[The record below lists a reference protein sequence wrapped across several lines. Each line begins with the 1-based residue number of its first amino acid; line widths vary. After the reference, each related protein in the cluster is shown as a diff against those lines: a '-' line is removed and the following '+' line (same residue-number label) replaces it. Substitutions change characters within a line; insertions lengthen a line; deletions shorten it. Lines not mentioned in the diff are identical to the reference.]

1 MKHLTKTVLLTA
13 LALMLFSC
21 NQTWEDHYKAQN
33 EALSEKRLMEL
44 INEQPDLSLFASML
58 KKTGYDKVLSA
69 NQVYTVWAPDNTAL
83 AAVDTSNMG
92 EVNRIV
98 RNHIARFSHPS
109 SGVQNAAVNMLNG
122 KNVHF
127 LHVEGEYIFGD
138 RKLIESDLTVG
149 NGILHVIDG
158 TVTYYPNIWEYLG
171 SAANVDSLR
180 NYMYSFEEYYFDEE
194 NSLIIGT
201 NDSGQILYDSIII
214 YSNLLF
220 DYLGEL
226 NNEDSLYTV
235 IFPDNQAWTEV
246 YDTISSY
253 FKYSGSVSTDSL
265 IKAAADEKQSSVSKL
280 SIVKDLIFRGNMS
293 REEVL
298 ASDTLVS
305 TGGYVFRDPALLFA
319 SASDSAMSNGR
330 SFITPKLNYTTDVW
344 CQPIVVEAENVR
356 GRIFDRCNL
365 NNRYVMRTWLDTA
378 ISNSGYVEVT
388 PLSTTAQPIV
398 TFDIPN
404 TLSTAYNI
412 YCVFVPPNVNDRD
425 MDSAKLLPT
434 KIRYTIDYLNASGRT
449 TSRTYSRPALY
460 VTNPYEM
467 TKMLVT
473 QTAAGVPEPFRFNF
487 CNYQEEIT
495 TVRLTLTNIVTNT
508 EYESKLY
515 SRDMMIDCII
525 LEPVY

>member
-1 MKHLTKTVLLTA
+1 MKHLTKIVLFTV

-21 NQTWEDHYKAQN
+21 NQTWEDHYKTQN
-33 EALSEKRLMEL
+33 GALLEKKLIEL
-44 INEQPDLSLFASML
+44 IEEQPDLSLFASML
-58 KKTGYDKVLSA
+58 KKTGYDKVLSS
-69 NQVYTVWAPDNTAL
+69 NQVYTVWAPDNAAL
-83 AAVDTSNMG
+83 AAVDTSNMN
-92 EVNRIV
+92 EVNKIV

-109 SGVQNAAVNMLNG
+109 SGVQNAAVSMLNG

-127 LHVEGEYIFGD
+127 VQKEEDFIFGD
-138 RKLIESDLTVG
+138 RKLLEADLTVG

-158 TVTYYPNIWEYLG
+158 MVTYYPNVWEYLS
-171 SAANVDSLR
+171 SAANVDSIR

-201 NDSGQILYDSIII
+201 NDLGQILYDSIII

-226 NNEDSLYTV
+226 NNEDSLYTML
-235 IFPDNQAWTEV
+235 FPDNQAWTEA

-265 IKAAADEKQSSVSKL
+265 IKAAADEMQSSVSKL
-280 SIVKDLIFRGNMS
+280 AIVKDLIFRGNMS

-298 ASDTLVS
+298 ASDTLLS

-319 SASDSAMSNGR
+319 SATDSAMSNGR

-356 GRIFDRCNL
+356 GRLYERCQL
-365 NNRYVMRTWLDTA
+365 YNRDTYRSWLDTA
-378 ISNSGYVEVT
+378 ISNSGYVEVS
-388 PLSTTAQPIV
+388 PLSASAQPIIS
-398 TFDIPN
+398 FDIPN

-412 YCVFVPPNVNDRD
+412 YCVFVPANVNDRN

-434 KIRYTIDYLNASGRT
+434 KLRYTIEYLNASGRP

-467 TKMLVT
+467 TKMLIT
-473 QTAAGVPEPFRFNF
+473 QTSAGVVDPFLFNF
-487 CNYQEEIT
+487 CNYEEEVT
-495 TVRLTLTNIVTNT
+495 TVRLTLTNIVSNA
-508 EYESKLY
+508 ELESGLY
-515 SRDMMIDCII
+515 TRNMLIDCII